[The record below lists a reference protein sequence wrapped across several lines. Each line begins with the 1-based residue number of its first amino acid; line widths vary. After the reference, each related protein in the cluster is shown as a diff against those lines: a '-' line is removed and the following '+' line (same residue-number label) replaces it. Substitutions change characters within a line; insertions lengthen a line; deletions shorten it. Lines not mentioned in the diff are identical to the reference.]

1 MMANILGLFVL
12 ATVCA
17 IIGRASVSLTRLGSS
32 VPKVLSTPVNVD
44 PKLDCAI
51 KQLAWEYAKKL
62 LPQRGDF
69 VSAYDALQLAACNI
83 SRTSSQHNK
92 SQPFFKSVADTV
104 TVYVDGSKGSDSN
117 PGTLGEPVKTVA
129 QGVRLCSLRSVAGQQ
144 GIVYL
149 RAGTYFLWETINLGP
164 SDSNLVISSYQ
175 EEKAIISGG
184 KQYSFHWV
192 QVVKEM
198 GSIIPGV
205 STIHDAITVPG
216 ASNEK
221 ARFYGKVENVS
232 DCQTA
237 CEKNSSCF
245 AFTWHDSK
253 SSDFSYMCYFR
264 IDGLWVRTLEATSYS
279 GKKLEVYVAD
289 LSSQNP
295 NTFTTL
301 FVNDRRAIR
310 ARYPDGNPETMGLH
324 TSPTGYVSGAESWLP
339 PQEKPAAEEIHIQ
352 SPIRNGTH
360 FPEFSLGIGGP
371 VDVFDPPESY
381 WGTKSPTGGGGST
394 YKVTTGLVY
403 SSDEGFVNR
412 TWNNP
417 YTGVVHAFHCHH
429 WGNWQFRVA
438 YRNHIS
444 RKIIL
449 KDGGFQEAR
458 GCATGAEWY
467 VENIIEELDAPNEWF
482 YNDTNKV
489 LFYYP
494 NGSLPESGIGTVLEQ
509 LFTVEGTM
517 DLSVTNIS
525 FVNLTFAHTASTFLK
540 RYEVPSGGDWAI
552 HRGGAIFAEGV
563 DGLVVQNCLFFSP
576 GGNGLFLSNY
586 VRNAV
591 IEGNEFVYVGDS
603 AIAAVGSAYLI
614 DGTIG
619 NQPRGS
625 KIVGNLMHEIGI
637 WGKET
642 SAYFQSVVAETTLR
656 GNVMFNGPRAGVNF
670 NDGFGG
676 GHLMQNNLLFNWV
689 RETRDHGPF
698 NSWDR
703 QPYLTKLR
711 NGTASLVPALSNITR
726 NFIITNYNSLHPL
739 DHDDGSCYYYDTY
752 NYLVYGGYKNY
763 LGHSKI
769 VKYNYY
775 VYPDAKLDGHQFC
788 ALSNGASTTNLPSGW
803 GEVWENNTCI
813 IGNPNI
819 YEFSSCTPTGSN
831 TGLIPFTANNT
842 FYAPN
847 NDIYIKCSS
856 EKLSLQQFES
866 LGYDMG
872 SQVFDPVSNDVIVQ
886 WGRKLLGI

>member
-1 MMANILGLFVL
+1 M
-12 ATVCA
+12 
-17 IIGRASVSLTRLGSS
+17 LGSAS
-32 VPKVLSTPVNVD
+32 TVMEVKERLPKASSTPVNVD
-44 PKLDCAI
+44 PKLDCAV
-51 KQLAWEYAKKL
+51 KELAWEYAKKL
-62 LPQRGDF
+62 LPQQRDF
-69 VSAYDALQLAACNI
+69 VSAYDALQLSVCNI
-83 SRTSSQHNK
+83 SRTSSQHRK
-92 SQPFFKSVADTV
+92 SQPFKRVALRADAV

-129 QGVRLCSLRSVAGQQ
+129 QGVRLCRLRSVAGQQ
-144 GIVYL
+144 RIVYL
-149 RAGTYFLWETINLGP
+149 RAGTYFLSETINLSPG
-164 SDSNLVISSYQ
+164 DSNLVISSYQ
-175 EEKAIISGG
+175 GEKAVISGG

-198 GSIIPGV
+198 GPIIPGV

-216 ASNEK
+216 ASNGR
-221 ARFYGKVENVS
+221 AWFYGKVENAS

-264 IDGLWVRTLEATSYS
+264 IDGLWVQTLEATSYS
-279 GKKLEVYVAD
+279 GKKLDVYVAD

-301 FVNDRRAIR
+301 FINDRRTIR

-371 VDVFDPPESY
+371 VNVFDPPESY
-381 WGTKSPTGGGGST
+381 WGTKSPAGGGGST
-394 YKVTTGLVY
+394 YKITTGLVY
-403 SSDEGFVNR
+403 SPDEGFVNR

-417 YTGVVHAFHCHH
+417 YTGIVHAFHCGY
-429 WGNWQFRVA
+429 WGNWQFQVA
-438 YRNHIS
+438 S
-444 RKIIL
+444 RDEKSRTIVF
-449 KDGGFQEAR
+449 KNGGFQEAR
-458 GCATGAEWY
+458 GCASGKEWY
-467 VENIIEELDAPNEWF
+467 VENIMEELDAPNEWF

-494 NGSLPESGIGTVLEQ
+494 NGSLPKSGIGTVLEQ

-517 DLSVTNIS
+517 DLPVNNIS

-540 RYEVPSGGDWAI
+540 GYEVPSGGDWAI
-552 HRGGAIFAEGV
+552 HRGGALFAEGV

-603 AIAAVGSAYLI
+603 AIAAAGSAKLI
-614 DGTIG
+614 DGTLE
-619 NQPRGS
+619 NQPRGNQIIS
-625 KIVGNLMHEIGI
+625 NLVREIGI

-642 SAYFQSVVAETTLR
+642 SAYFQGVSCQTTLM
-656 GNVMFNGPRAGVNF
+656 GNVFFNGPRAGINF

-676 GHLMQNNLLFNWV
+676 GNLLEHNLVFNMV
-689 RETRDHGPF
+689 RETGDHGPF

-703 QPYLTKLR
+703 QPFLTKVKD
-711 NGTASLVPALSNITR
+711 GTPSLIPAQTNITH
-726 NFIITNYNSLHPL
+726 NFLINSYHSTWPL

-752 NYLVYGGYKNY
+752 NFLVYGGYKNY
-763 LGHSKI
+763 LGHSKV

-775 VYPDAKLDGHQFC
+775 IYPDAAHSLERVNSYNVFPFC
-788 ALSNGASTTNLPSGW
+788 ANSDGASTANLPSGW

-813 IGNPNI
+813 IGNPNV

-847 NDIYIKCSS
+847 KDIYIKCGS
-856 EKLSLQQFES
+856 EKLSLQQFEG
-866 LGYDMG
+866 LGYDKG

-886 WGRKLLGI
+886 WGRELLGI